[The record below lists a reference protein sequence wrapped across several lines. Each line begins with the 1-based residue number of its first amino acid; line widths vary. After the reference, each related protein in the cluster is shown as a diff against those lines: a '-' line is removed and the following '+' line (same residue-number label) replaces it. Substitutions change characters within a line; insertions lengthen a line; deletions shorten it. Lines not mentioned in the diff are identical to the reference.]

1 MTEQEVPAPA
11 PDDEPI
17 NDIPGT
23 PEPETPPEEGPADP
37 AFEEGED

>member
-11 PDDEPI
+11 PEDEPI

-23 PEPETPPEEGPADP
+23 PAPEDEGPADP
-37 AFEEGED
+37 AYEEKEEP